1 MNFIDIVAGVDKVF
15 AAINIIAATYFHY
28 RYVVGPSSSK
38 NFRSAQLHWSLS
50 GFFVILAVLADN
62 TLSTATTRRPRHRST
77 HRSRRADRLPPQ
89 APAKQRTPT
98 FLDQIA
104 TDDINDRTRA
114 HQTTGEFIHN
124 HDFAVLNHIVLV
136 FVKQLF
142 STRSSTL
149 LRFMLTVVSEEAG

>member
-38 NFRSAQLHWSLS
+38 NLHYAQIHWFLS

-62 TLSTATTRRPRHRST
+62 TLSTATTVILVIGALIGPALPIAYLRKLRR
-77 HRSRRADRLPPQ
+77 
-89 APAKQRTPT
+89 QRTPT

-104 TDDINDRTRA
+104 ADDINDRTRA
-114 HQTTGEFIHN
+114 RNRE
-124 HDFAVLNHIVLV
+124 
-136 FVKQLF
+136 
-142 STRSSTL
+142 
-149 LRFMLTVVSEEAG
+149 

>member
-1 MNFIDIVAGVDKVF
+1 MNFIDIAASVAKLF

-62 TLSTATTRRPRHRST
+62 TLSTATTVILTIGALICPAVPIAYLRKLRR
-77 HRSRRADRLPPQ
+77 
-89 APAKQRTPT
+89 QRTPT

-114 HQTTGEFIHN
+114 RNRE
-124 HDFAVLNHIVLV
+124 
-136 FVKQLF
+136 
-142 STRSSTL
+142 
-149 LRFMLTVVSEEAG
+149 